1 MTVTLADIE
10 RAAAAIRGA
19 VVETPCVRSLTLSEI
34 TGAEIW
40 LKLENEQYTA
50 SFKDRGAL
58 VRMLDLD
65 EGQRRRGV
73 IAMSAGNHA
82 QGVAYHAKRIGMP
95 ATIVMPEGTPMVK
108 IRSTELLGARVIL
121 HGAGLSEAETFAHE
135 LAEREGLT
143 FVHPYDDERIIAGQG
158 TVALEMLAARPD
170 LHMLVVPIGGGG
182 LIAGCAT
189 AAKAIRPDI
198 AVIGVEAALYPSMLR
213 AIRGEDAA
221 QGRSASDGP
230 TIAEGIAV
238 KRPGKL
244 TKPVVER
251 LVDHIALATEAQI
264 ERGVQLLIEIEKTVA
279 EGAGAAPLAAVL
291 AEPERYA
298 GRRVGLVISG
308 GNIDSRLLASVLMR
322 GLVRE
327 GRLVRLRVEV
337 SDQPG
342 SLAGITRQ
350 IADLGANVLEVYHQR
365 WFYDVPIKMAEVDF
379 VLETRDIAHMR
390 KLVDSLTASGTRAR
404 LLSSS
409 AQEDDG

>member
-1 MTVTLADIE
+1 MTVTLGDIE

-40 LKLENEQYTA
+40 LKMENEQYTG

-82 QGVAYHAKRIGMP
+82 QGVAYHAKRLGIP

-135 LAEREGLT
+135 LAGREGLT

-170 LHMLVVPIGGGG
+170 LDMLVVPIGGGG

-198 AVIGVEAALYPSMLR
+198 AVVGVEAALYPSMLR

-221 QGRSASDGP
+221 PGRSASDGP

-238 KRPGKL
+238 KRPGRL
-244 TKPVVER
+244 TQPIVER
-251 LVDHIALATEAQI
+251 LVSHIALVTEAQI

-298 GRRVGLVISG
+298 GRRVGLVVSG

-342 SLAGITRQ
+342 SLARITRQ

>member
-1 MTVTLADIE
+1 MTVTLGDIE

-40 LKLENEQYTA
+40 LKMENEQYTG

-82 QGVAYHAKRIGMP
+82 QGVAYHAKRLGIP

-135 LAEREGLT
+135 LAGREGLT

-170 LHMLVVPIGGGG
+170 LDMLVVPIGGGG

-198 AVIGVEAALYPSMLR
+198 AVVGVEAALYPSMLR

-238 KRPGKL
+238 KRPGRL
-244 TKPVVER
+244 TQPIVER
-251 LVDHIALATEAQI
+251 LVGHIALVTEAQI